1 MANEYYQTS
10 GSYPYLPDIP
20 DVLESTLP
28 IPYSFYTEIK
38 GEYPT
43 IQGIPNLGKITYPI
57 PYSFYGQDD
66 ITNNGYPF
74 LDLPKFIEGLRMPLP
89 HIMYEPNK
97 AREIEYKIVIQ
108 KCDSNITIPD
118 FRIRVTVPKYD
129 VLVQNEVII

>member
-28 IPYSFYTEIK
+28 IPYSFYTEIR

-43 IQGIPNLGKITYPI
+43 IQGIPNLVKTTYPI
-57 PYSFYGQDD
+57 PYSFYGQDG

-74 LDLPKFIEGLRMPLP
+74 LDLPVFISEMKNPLP
-89 HIMYEPNK
+89 YALYKPNK
-97 AREIEYKIVIQ
+97 AKEIEYKIVI
-108 KCDSNITIPD
+108 PD
-118 FRIRVTVPKYD
+118 YRIRVTVPKYD
-129 VLVQNEVII
+129 VVVQNEVII